1 VEVIINDVGVVDGIV
16 DVADGGCVGVVSGD
30 AAGIGGDGRLG
41 TASSRCSK
49 VVIANSADI
58 RILLLEF
65 CCMRSA
71 LVSGFG
77 QVAERAGETTRRI
90 QNK

>member
-1 VEVIINDVGVVDGIV
+1 VEVVINDVGVVDGIV

-30 AAGIGGDGRLG
+30 AAGIGDGRLG
-41 TASSRCSK
+41 TVSSRCSK
-49 VVIANSADI
+49 VVIADSADI

-65 CCMRSA
+65 CCMSSA
-71 LVSGFG
+71 FVSGFG
-77 QVAERAGETTRRI
+77 QVAERAGETTRRT